1 METEIINENPKIYSN
16 DVIDVL
22 KGIFD
27 PEIEYSIYDIGLIYK
42 VHIKESTIDIVMTL
56 TSINCPEAQSIP
68 NDIEKELNLKFPD
81 FMVNIEITFEPLWT
95 VDNMSEEIQL
105 KLGLL

>member
-1 METEIINENPKIYSN
+1 METEIINENPKIYSE
-16 DVIDVL
+16 DVINVL
-22 KGIFD
+22 RGIYD

-42 VHIKESTIDIVMTL
+42 LHIKESSFDITMTL

-68 NDIEKELNLKFPD
+68 NDIEKELKLKFPN
-81 FMVNIEITFEPLWT
+81 FVINIEITFEPLWT